1 MSTHR
6 RAWKQR
12 AGVVVALVASALLAV
27 PATPALAAEPG
38 VQITNLSS
46 GSLTSGQRAT
56 LSFRVTNNNIKLG
69 SENSDSVTVK
79 VSTSFGELSCNGR
92 CDFTEEIDR
101 GSSKAYSVELVA
113 GNVAAGDT
121 KSGKVQI
128 SASAGDDSGSAE
140 RDVTVRGPEQQ
151 QAQTVKSVSGKVVVQ
166 ANGDAV
172 PNAVVMLLDS
182 GGKRHDTTSDGSGNF
197 RFTGT
202 TANPIAPGR
211 LELGASFDNVLG
223 RKTINASAGQS
234 VTGQRVSLALKVEVT
249 PSPTPSA
256 SAEATP
262 SEEPVEEGTEEEPT
276 EEASVA
282 APANAS
288 NEEDGSSLSSYLIIL
303 LGGLLVAA
311 GVGTIVLL
319 WMRRKENGD
328 EDDDLAGAGA
338 AGAVPAARGGFRGAD
353 DQTRVVNRPV
363 GAPDPTMVGGAA
375 LSEAPTMMHRPVVD
389 DVPPDPY
396 GAPAQPYGAAGQQS
410 WGGAGYGDEPASGGY
425 GAGGYGN
432 APASGG
438 GYGTAATPD
447 GGYGAGAAGDGYGAA
462 PGSGAGYGGAPAS
475 GGGYGGAPASG
486 GGYGSAPSSGGGYGS
501 APSSGGGYG
510 SRDYTAPAGAAG
522 YPPAPAGG
530 PAYGERFDE
539 PTGRYTGDSTQYPA
553 PADPYATGVYQP
565 EQGQGYGQSDTAP
578 YGGRAA
584 EPTGGYGQQAGGY
597 DQGGGYGQQAGG
609 YNQGGYGQEPPPQRG
624 GGYDDR
630 GYDQGGGY
638 GQQAGGYDQGG
649 YGQEPP
655 PQRGGGYDDRGY
667 DQGGYGQQAGRAR
680 PADSPPPTERGGRR
694 LDWLDD

>member
-12 AGVVVALVASALLAV
+12 AGVVVALVAGALLAV
-27 PATPALAAEPG
+27 PATPALAASVDVSPG
-38 VQITNLSS
+38 
-46 GSLTSGQRAT
+46 
-56 LSFRVTNNNIKLG
+56 
-69 SENSDSVTVK
+69 SVTVSAGSDATITVRVTPDDSDRNAK
-79 VSTSFGELSCNGR
+79 ISLSGLPSGVSCASGCGDV
-92 CDFTEEIDR
+92 DFP
-101 GSSKAYSVELVA
+101 GLGNPQAKSVLVRIA
-113 GNVAAGDT
+113 ANDNAGDAT
-121 KSGKVQI
+121 ATVTV
-128 SASAGDDSGSAE
+128 AVEADSGPDTKTFSL
-140 RDVTVRGPEQQ
+140 TVKGKAAPPPP
-151 QAQTVKSVSGKVVVQ
+151 QAQTVKSVSGKVIVQ

-182 GGKRHDTTSDGSGNF
+182 AGKRHDTTSDGSGNF

-202 TANPIAPGR
+202 TGNPIAPGR

-223 RKTINASAGQS
+223 RKTINAGAGQS

-262 SEEPVEEGTEEEPT
+262 TEEPVEEGTEEEAT
-276 EEASVA
+276 EEASA
-282 APANAS
+282 GAPANAS
-288 NEEDGSSLSSYLIIL
+288 NEEDGGGLSSYLIIL

-319 WMRRKENGD
+319 WMKRKENGD
-328 EDDDLAGAGA
+328 EDDDPAG

-353 DQTRVVNRPV
+353 DQTRVVNRPL
-363 GAPDPTMVGGAA
+363 GAPDPTMVGGAG

-410 WGGAGYGDEPASGGY
+410 WGGTGYGDEPAPGGY

-432 APASGG
+432 ASASGG
-438 GYGTAATPD
+438 GYGTAATPEGGYGAAGD
-447 GGYGAGAAGDGYGAA
+447 GYGAGAAGDGYGA
-462 PGSGAGYGGAPAS
+462 PGSGAGYGGAPSS
-475 GGGYGGAPASG
+475 GGGYGGT
-486 GGYGSAPSSGGGYGS
+486 PSSD
-501 APSSGGGYG
+501 GGYG

-530 PAYGERFDE
+530 AGYGERFDE

-565 EQGQGYGQSDTAP
+565 EQGQGYGQSDPAP

-597 DQGGGYGQQAGG
+597 DQGGYGQQ
-609 YNQGGYGQEPPPQRG
+609 P
-624 GGYDDR
+624 
-630 GYDQGGGY
+630 
-638 GQQAGGYDQGG
+638 AGGYDQGG

-655 PQRGGGYDDRGY
+655 AQRGGGYDDRGYDQSGYGQQAAGGYDQGGYGQEPPAQRGGGYDDRGY
-667 DQGGYGQQAGRAR
+667 DQGGYGQQSGRAR

>member
-6 RAWKQR
+6 RAWQQR
-12 AGVVVALVASALLAV
+12 AGVVVALVAGALLAV
-27 PATPALAAEPG
+27 PATPALAASVDVSPG
-38 VQITNLSS
+38 SVSVNAGSDATITVRVTPEDNDDEAKISLSGLPS
-46 GSLTSGQRAT
+46 GVSCASGCGDVNFPGLSKEARSVLVRIAANDNAGDATATVTVAVEAESGPATKTFSLT
-56 LSFRVTNNNIKLG
+56 
-69 SENSDSVTVK
+69 VK
-79 VSTSFGELSCNGR
+79 G
-92 CDFTEEIDR
+92 
-101 GSSKAYSVELVA
+101 KAA
-113 GNVAAGDT
+113 PPPPQT
-121 KSGKVQI
+121 Q
-128 SASAGDDSGSAE
+128 
-140 RDVTVRGPEQQ
+140 TVR
-151 QAQTVKSVSGKVVVQ
+151 SISGKVVAK
-166 ANGDAV
+166 ANGKSV
-172 PNAVVMLLDS
+172 PNAVVALQDS
-182 GGKRHDTTSDGSGNF
+182 TGRRYDTTSDGSGNF

-202 TANPIAPGR
+202 TEKPIAPGR
-211 LELGASFDNVLG
+211 IDLGASFDNVLAT
-223 RKTINASAGQS
+223 KSLNASAGQAI
-234 VTGQRVSLALKVEVT
+234 TGQRISLEIKVEVT

-256 SAEATP
+256 SAEAVPT
-262 SEEPVEEGTEEEPT
+262 EEATEEGTEEEPT
-276 EEASVA
+276 EEASA
-282 APANAS
+282 GAPANAS
-288 NEEDGSSLSSYLIIL
+288 NEDEGGGFSSYLIIL

-328 EDDDLAGAGA
+328 EDDDPAGA

-353 DQTRVVNRPV
+353 DQTRVVNRPL

-396 GAPAQPYGAAGQQS
+396 AAPAQPYGAAGQQS
-410 WGGAGYGDEPASGGY
+410 WGGTGYGDEPAPGGY

-438 GYGTAATPD
+438 GYGTAATPE

-462 PGSGAGYGGAPAS
+462 PGSGAGYGG
-475 GGGYGGAPASG
+475 
-486 GGYGSAPSSGGGYGS
+486 

-530 PAYGERFDE
+530 AGYGERFDE

-565 EQGQGYGQSDTAP
+565 EQGQGYGQPDAAP

-597 DQGGGYGQQAGG
+597 EQGGYGQQAGG
-609 YNQGGYGQEPPPQRG
+609 YEQGGYGQEPPPQRG
-624 GGYDDR
+624 GYDER
-630 GYDQGGGY
+630 GYEQGGY
-638 GQQAGGYDQGG
+638 GQQAGGYEQGG

-655 PQRGGGYDDRGY
+655 PQRGGYDDRGY
-667 DQGGYGQQAGRAR
+667 EQGGYGQQTGRAR
-680 PADSPPPTERGGRR
+680 PDGPPPTERGGRR